1 MRIHLGLAAAAIAV
15 TVLGGCDTGRSD
27 PAPGAGSD
35 PTATDD
41 AVATGPGESEPSA
54 TPGQRC
60 SEATDVAATEDATV
74 TFGPIN
80 GVEETTADGEP
91 LVVVGTVYSEECD
104 PLPGASLIMYQTDGA
119 GEYGPGHGTDDMRCC
134 HLGGTVVTD
143 TQGRFQ
149 VNTVRPAHYRGEA
162 NPPPAHIHLE
172 ARHPDAQ
179 TLNSEIVFADDE
191 ALPVNAED
199 LGLVVT
205 NPTRT
210 SAGWHAVAEIVM
222 TGTSE

>member
-1 MRIHLGLAAAAIAV
+1 MRIHLSLAAAMIAV
-15 TVLGGCDTGRSD
+15 TVLGGCDGD
-27 PAPGAGSD
+27 QAGPMPGADSD

-41 AVATGPGESEPSA
+41 TVAAGPGEPQPTV
-54 TPGQRC
+54 TPGQPC
-60 SEATDVAATEDATV
+60 SEATDVSPTEDATV

-104 PLPGASLIMYQTDGA
+104 PLPGATLIMYQTDGA
-119 GEYGPGHGTDDMRCC
+119 GKYGPGHGTDDMRCC

-143 TQGRFQ
+143 AQGRFQ
-149 VNTVRPAHYRGEA
+149 ANTVRPAHYRGEA

-172 ARHPDAQ
+172 ARHPDAR

-205 NPTRT
+205 DPTRT
-210 SAGWHAVAEIVM
+210 GDGWHAVAEIVM
-222 TGTSE
+222 TGASE